1 MVICQCL
8 FLAIMKIYF
17 QFLCSHVTFSF
28 QLPGAYCSQDVAIKV
43 LKPERVNVDTSR
55 EFSHEVYIRRSVI
68 SYMISF
74 SSGKLFQ
81 DTMSFENK
89 LVFSTFMYLQ
99 HLTYYYFLCYK
110 KKEWLKKK
118 KPHHCFYW
126 KKLCVQPLIV
136 STEA

>member
-99 HLTYYYFLCYK
+99 HITYYYFFCYK
-110 KKEWLKKK
+110 KRNGLREKKTS
-118 KPHHCFYW
+118 PLFFTGRI
-126 KKLCVQPLIV
+126 CVYNLLL
-136 STEA
+136 